1 MRTAPQKGGRGERM
15 DTNLCA
21 ILKVRQLSLALLYH
35 TLLDPVLS
43 KSCDEIRHPLSPL
56 LSFGNFRTRSV
67 ASGLASA
74 TPIASAPS
82 EQAPFWLRAEAK
94 KGGNEE
100 KSCDWLP
107 VQRL

>member
-1 MRTAPQKGGRGERM
+1 MGEKGERM
-15 DTNLCA
+15 ATNLSA
-21 ILKVRQLSLALLYH
+21 ILKVRQLSSALLYH

-67 ASGLASA
+67 ASGPASA
-74 TPIASAPS
+74 TPIASAAS
-82 EQAPFWLRAEAK
+82 EQAPFYLRAEAK

-100 KSCDWLP
+100 KSRDWFS
-107 VQRL
+107 VKRL